1 MSIHIRGVSKKF
13 GAFQALDNVSLEVAH
28 GTLLA
33 LLGPSGSGKTTLLR
47 IIAGLEWPDAGRIEE
62 DGADITDQHARHREV
77 GFVFQH
83 YALFRH
89 MSVFENVAFGLRVR
103 KTPDAEVRARVDE
116 LLHLVRLDGLGNRK
130 PAQLS
135 GGQRQR
141 VALARA
147 LAIRP
152 KILLLDEPFG
162 ALDAKVRVELR
173 QWLRRLHDE
182 IGMTSV
188 FVTHDQEEAFELA
201 DEVVVM
207 NQGKIEQRGTP
218 DEVFEQP
225 ATPFVMDFLG
235 NVNVFHGRVENGRA
249 FWHGVP
255 IAYPDYPHA
264 QARPARVYLR
274 PHELDI
280 ARLAATGS
288 PAGHNP
294 NHSAGEEPSL
304 LADVLRISRSGP
316 LTRITCQPHNSS
328 GELHVDL
335 PTATARDQSFQPG
348 ETVAI
353 TPRNVRVFLPD
364 PEYVI

>member
-1 MSIHIRGVSKKF
+1 MSIHVRGISKVF
-13 GAFQALDNVSLEVAH
+13 GTFKALDDVSLEVPQ

-47 IIAGLEWPDAGRIEE
+47 IIAGLEWPDSGRIEE
-62 DGADITDQHARHREV
+62 DGADITDRHARQREV

-89 MSVFENVAFGLRVR
+89 MSVFENIAFGLRVR
-103 KTPDAEVRARVDE
+103 KAPKHEVEAKVNE
-116 LLHLVRLDGLGNRK
+116 LLHLVRLDGLGGRK

-207 NQGKIEQRGTP
+207 NHGRIEQRGTP
-218 DEVFEQP
+218 DEVFEHP

-235 NVNVFHGRVENGRA
+235 NVNVFHGRVEKGQA
-249 FWHGVP
+249 FWHGIP
-255 IAYPDYPHA
+255 IDYPDYPHA

-280 ARLAATGS
+280 ARTNGHATEHDGAATNGS
-288 PAGHNP
+288 LPA
-294 NHSAGEEPSL
+294 S
-304 LADVLRISRSGP
+304 VLRVSRSGAIARVSCRP
-316 LTRITCQPHNSS
+316 DGSES
-328 GELHVDL
+328 ELHVDL
-335 PTATARDQSFQPG
+335 PADAARELALQPG
-348 ETVAI
+348 ERVTI
-353 TPRNVRVFLPD
+353 TPRKVRVFLPD